1 MVVAGF
7 SFPYRVDV
15 LKRTRS
21 FKDLEPDAL
30 EALIESAAT
39 CAVEAGQALF
49 RIGDP
54 FGDVVYILYAGHMR
68 QRWRSGDEHDV
79 PLGDMLA
86 LANYL
91 DRAPHGST
99 AEAVTDCALLGLTSS
114 ALQQLEQDYPALY
127 NCLHR
132 IMTRKLRARHP
143 TRDVNRGALAQPV
156 RSVMTSPIATG
167 APHMTLRD
175 ALCMMQERHIGS
187 LVVMGH
193 GNQLLGVLTHA
204 DLAEAM
210 LLHQATPNDPIHQ
223 AMQRPPTVKP
233 ETPLW
238 QVQDLQQQQRA
249 KYVVVVEQGTPIGIV
264 SQTDILGT
272 LITSPGTLLPHINQA
287 QSSRELAGL
296 KARLAAEAAE
306 IREANHWARSS
317 VRFLSE
323 THRAIQ
329 RRVIDLTLNE
339 MAREGQPP
347 LPFAVLIM
355 GSGGRKEMLLDPDQD
370 NGLIIADDPKAH
382 EPDVQAWFQHFGER
396 LNTQL
401 AEVGYR
407 LCLGDIMARNP
418 QYRHTLTGWK
428 QEIDAMVER
437 PTEAAARRSNIFFD
451 FDTLYGDDSLTA
463 DLWRH
468 ILDRVQDNRRLLM
481 RMAEDDARG
490 RPALG
495 MFNQLVATSR
505 DATGAH
511 IDLKRNGLRLIADAT
526 RTLALHKGIGVQ
538 NTTDRL
544 AALVR
549 AGIFT
554 ESFSASVVDAY
565 DALLDLLL
573 HHQIQQAQD
582 GVPVDTRLDPKSLTE
597 QSRIRLR
604 LAMRLVKRLQER
616 LQQTFGV
623 NVYY

>member
-1 MVVAGF
+1 MASAKTHVVKAG
-7 SFPYRVDV
+7 
-15 LKRTRS
+15 RT
-21 FKDLEPDAL
+21 
-30 EALIESAAT
+30 
-39 CAVEAGQALF
+39 LF
-49 RIGDP
+49 RTGEP

-79 PLGDMLA
+79 PLGDVLA

-114 ALQQLEQDYPALY
+114 TLQQLERDHPALF

-132 IMTRKLRARHP
+132 IIAHKLRARNP
-143 TRDVNRGALAQPV
+143 ARDVNRGALAQPV
-156 RSVMTSPIATG
+156 RSVMTSPLATG
-167 APHMTLRD
+167 APHLALRE
-175 ALCMMQERHIGS
+175 ALSQMQARRIGS
-187 LVVMGH
+187 LVVTGH
-193 GNQLLGVLTHA
+193 DNKLLGLLTHA
-204 DLAEAM
+204 GLAEAM
-210 LLHQATPNDPIHQ
+210 LLHGAKPDDPITQ
-223 AMQRPPTVKP
+223 VAQRPPTVEP

-238 QVQDLQQQQRA
+238 HVQEIQQQQRA
-249 KYVVVVEQGTPIGIV
+249 KYVVVVDQGIPIGMV

-272 LITSPGTLLPHINQA
+272 LITSPGTLLPHIGQA
-287 QSSRELAGL
+287 QSRRELAML
-296 KARLAAEAAE
+296 KARLAEEAAE

-323 THRAIQ
+323 THLAIQ
-329 RRVIDLTLNE
+329 RRVVDLTLE
-339 MAREGQPP
+339 EIASDGPAP
-347 LPFAVLIM
+347 LPFAILIM

-370 NGLIIADDPKAH
+370 NGLIIADDPKADAP
-382 EPDVQAWFQHFGER
+382 EVQAWFQHFGER
-396 LNTQL
+396 LNAHL

-407 LCLGDIMARNP
+407 LCLGDIMVRNP

-428 QEIDAMVER
+428 RQIDDMVER
-437 PTEAAARRSNIFFD
+437 PTEEAARRSNIFFD
-451 FDTLYGDDSLTA
+451 FDTLYGDDRLTA

-495 MFNQLVATSR
+495 LFNQLVATSR
-505 DATGAH
+505 DASGAH

-526 RTLALHKGIGVQ
+526 RTLALHKGIVVQ

-544 AALVR
+544 DALVR

-554 ESFSASVVDAY
+554 EAFSASVVDAY

-573 HHQIQQAQD
+573 NHQIRQAQQ
-582 GVPVDTRLDPKSLTE
+582 GIPYDTLLDPKSLTE
-597 QSRIRLR
+597 QSRVRLR
-604 LAMRLVKRLQER
+604 LAMRIVKRLQER
-616 LQQTFGV
+616 LQQTFDLSPRAALSSSTRKPQAFTPTQAMKSCRLP
-623 NVYY
+623 